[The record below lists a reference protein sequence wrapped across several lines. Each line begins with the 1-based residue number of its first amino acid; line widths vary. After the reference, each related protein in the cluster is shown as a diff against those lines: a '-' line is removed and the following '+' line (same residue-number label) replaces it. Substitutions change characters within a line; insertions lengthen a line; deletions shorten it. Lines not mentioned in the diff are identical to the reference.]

1 MKKLLVLLLIVGSP
15 LCPSLL
21 AQKGELMIKHG
32 LSFLD
37 TPYVAHTLERAAQ
50 EELFTDRSEVDC
62 TTFVEDVMAMTLC
75 EEQEVLSESE
85 FAKNLQRVRYRN
97 GILDGYTSR
106 LHYVADWINDNI
118 QKGIIED
125 ITAMYSEDKETLLL
139 NYMSTH
145 PDKYTHL
152 KSAPQ
157 NVAEMAKH
165 EQRLTGQVV
174 HWLPKEKI
182 PHEGLSW
189 IKDGD
194 IIMLTT
200 NIKGLDVS
208 HMGLAI
214 YQEGKLHLLHAS
226 SIKKKVII
234 DSDTLRD
241 QLQKS
246 KHVTGIR
253 VLRMAA

>member
-1 MKKLLVLLLIVGSP
+1 MRRCLVLLLIVISP
-15 LCPSLL
+15 LYSPLL
-21 AQKGELMIKHG
+21 AQKGELMIKNG
-32 LSFLD
+32 LGFLN
-37 TPYVAHTLERAAQ
+37 TPYVAHTLERTPQ

-75 EEQEVLSESE
+75 GSQNVVSESE
-85 FAKNLQRVRYRN
+85 FAHNLQKVRYRN
-97 GILDGYTSR
+97 GVLNGYTSR
-106 LHYVADWINDNI
+106 LHYVADWIYDNI

-125 ITAMYSEDKETLLL
+125 VTAIHSEDKETICL

-152 KSAPQ
+152 KDSPQ
-157 NVAEMAKH
+157 NVEEMAKH
-165 EQRLTGQVV
+165 EERLTGQVV
-174 HWLPKEKI
+174 YWLPKNKI
-182 PHEGLSW
+182 PHEGLTW

-253 VLRMAA
+253 VLRMAE